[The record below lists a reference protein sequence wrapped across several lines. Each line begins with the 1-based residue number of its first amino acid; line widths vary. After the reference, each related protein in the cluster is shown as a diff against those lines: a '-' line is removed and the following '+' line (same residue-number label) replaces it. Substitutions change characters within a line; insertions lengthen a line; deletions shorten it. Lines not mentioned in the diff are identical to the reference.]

1 MDGKEV
7 KDLLKRKRLYQWELA
22 AALDVSEFTLSR
34 WLRNSLN
41 KEREQAILQ
50 AIDRLIHK
58 ER

>member
-41 KEREQAILQ
+41 KEREQAI
-50 AIDRLIHK
+50 DRLIHK